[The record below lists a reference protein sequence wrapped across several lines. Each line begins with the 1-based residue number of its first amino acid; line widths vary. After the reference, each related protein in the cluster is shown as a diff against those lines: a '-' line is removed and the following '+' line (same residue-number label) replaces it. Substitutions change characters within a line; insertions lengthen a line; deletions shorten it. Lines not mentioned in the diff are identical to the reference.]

1 MSKDIQPTVN
11 PASAATAATMEK
23 QDASP
28 MHVFQ
33 HPRGKL
39 LDRSSASAA
48 LTPGFDFP
56 ATLVGSTTHFTVYYD
71 PGLGPNGLTI
81 ANGVLASCENEF
93 NTLSFLFGGI
103 TPGPYNIIIAPLD
116 PSGQGQG
123 GAYHYGCSATDLY
136 CDAKTVPAVDIDY
149 TRLLVVAEEV
159 EVFSAAQSLGW
170 DCGASN
176 GEGLS
181 RVLATLLYPAELDG
195 YTTAAYWLDTPDR
208 PDFINVNDPT
218 DRNPVSTG
226 CSVLFL
232 NYLHYQLDFNWAEIV
247 QAGAPTLAQTY
258 TNLTGQ
264 ADGLSPFKAL
274 LQAFYPVGTPSGV
287 TTDNVFP
294 LLGGIGFPFCGVQF
308 QGTVPAN
315 STSTWFTY
323 NWPVLWDVVWTVVP
337 TNVGSGGPQIGWNVQ
352 TQKASGDYL
361 VYWISITNVTSS
373 PVDIE
378 ARYCVL
384 GD

>member
-1 MSKDIQPTVN
+1 VS
-11 PASAATAATMEK
+11 
-23 QDASP
+23 
-28 MHVFQ
+28 
-33 HPRGKL
+33 
-39 LDRSSASAA
+39 
-48 LTPGFDFP
+48 
-56 ATLVGSTTHFTVYYD
+56 YD
-71 PGLGPNGLTI
+71 PSLGANGQAI
-81 ANGVLASCENEF
+81 ADGVLASCENEY
-93 NTLSFLFGGI
+93 NVLSFLFGGI
-103 TPGPYNIIIAPLD
+103 TPGPFNIIIAPLD

-123 GAYHYGCSATDLY
+123 GAYHYGCGATDLY
-136 CDAKTVPAVDIDY
+136 CDAKTGPSMDIDY
-149 TRLLVVAEEV
+149 THMLVVAEEV
-159 EVFSAAQSLGW
+159 EVFSAAQGIGW

-195 YTTAAYWLDTPDR
+195 YTSAAAWLDTPDR

-218 DRNPVSTG
+218 DRNYVSIG

-232 NYLHYQLDFNWAEIV
+232 NYLHYQLDFQWQEIV

-258 TNLTGQ
+258 TKLTGQ
-264 ADGLSPFKAL
+264 PDGLTPFKAL

-287 TTDNVFP
+287 TSDNVFP
-294 LLGGIGFPFCGVQF
+294 LLGAISFPFCGVQF
-308 QGTVPAN
+308 QGTVAAN
-315 STSTWFTY
+315 STATWFTY

-337 TNVGSGGPQIGWNVQ
+337 TNVGSGGPQISWTVQ
-352 TQKASGDYL
+352 TQKGSGDYL

>member
-1 MSKDIQPTVN
+1 MTQDSQQAANLTG
-11 PASAATAATMEK
+11 ATATKERGT
-23 QDASP
+23 SR
-28 MHVFQ
+28 MHVFN
-33 HPRGKL
+33 HPRGAL
-39 LDRSSASAA
+39 LERAA
-48 LTPGFDFP
+48 PAAPKVGFDYP
-56 ATLVGSTTHFTVYYD
+56 ATLEGSTTHFSVYYD
-71 PGLGPNGLTI
+71 PSLGANGQAI
-81 ANGVLASCENEF
+81 ADGVLASCENEY
-93 NTLSFLFGGI
+93 NILSFLFGGL
-103 TPGPYNIIIAPLD
+103 TPGPFNIIIAPLD

-123 GAYHYGCSATDLY
+123 GAYHYGCGATDLY
-136 CDAKTVPAVDIDY
+136 CDAKTVPSLDIDY
-149 TRLLVVAEEV
+149 TRMLVVAEEV
-159 EVFSAAQSLGW
+159 EVFSDAQGIGW

-195 YTTAAYWLDTPDR
+195 YASAAAWLDTPDR

-218 DRNPVSTG
+218 DTNYVSIG

-232 NYLHYQLDFNWAEIV
+232 NYLHYQLDFQWQEIV

-258 TNLTGQ
+258 TKLTGQ
-264 ADGLSPFKAL
+264 PDGLTPFKAL

-294 LLGGIGFPFCGVQF
+294 LLAAISFPFCGVQF

-315 STSTWFTY
+315 STATWFTY
-323 NWPVLWDVVWTVVP
+323 NWPILWDVVWTVVP
-337 TNVGSGGPQIGWNVQ
+337 TNVGSGGPQLGWIVQ
-352 TQKASGDYL
+352 TQKGSGDYL

>member
-1 MSKDIQPTVN
+1 MTQDPQQA
-11 PASAATAATMEK
+11 ASLAGATTMER
-23 QDASP
+23 QGSGLIRI
-28 MHVFQ
+28 FR
-33 HPRGKL
+33 HPQSML
-39 LDRSSASAA
+39 LDRAIPAA
-48 LTPGFDFP
+48 PKVGFDYP
-56 ATLVGSTTHFTVYYD
+56 ATLRGSTSHFNVYYD
-71 PGLGPNGLTI
+71 PSLGANGQTI
-81 ANGVLASCENEF
+81 ADGVMASCENEY
-93 NTLSFLFGGI
+93 NILSFLFGGI
-103 TPGPYNIIIAPLD
+103 TPGPFNIIIAPLD
-116 PSGQGQG
+116 PTGQGRG
-123 GAYHYGCSATDLY
+123 GAYHYGCGATDFY
-136 CDAKTVPAVDIDY
+136 CDAKTVPGVDIDY
-149 TRLLVVAEEV
+149 TRLVVVAEEV
-159 EVFSAAQSLGW
+159 EVFSDAQGLGW

-195 YTTAAYWLDTPDR
+195 YTTAAAWLDTPDR

-218 DRNPVSTG
+218 DRNSVSTG

-232 NYLHYQLDFNWAEIV
+232 NYLHYQLDFTWAEIV

-258 TNLTGQ
+258 TKLTQ
-264 ADGLSPFKAL
+264 QPDGLTPFKAL

-294 LLGGIGFPFCGVQF
+294 LLGAIGFPFCGVQF

-315 STSTWFTY
+315 STLTWFTY

-337 TNVGSGGPQIGWNVQ
+337 TSVGSGGPQVGWTVQ

-361 VYWISITNVTSS
+361 VYWIGITNVTSS

-378 ARYCVL
+378 ARYCIL

>member
-1 MSKDIQPTVN
+1 MTQDSPQIASTEEKKDTHQV
-11 PASAATAATMEK
+11 
-23 QDASP
+23 Q
-28 MHVFQ
+28 VFR
-33 HPRGKL
+33 HPRSTL
-39 LDRSSASAA
+39 LDRVIPAA
-48 LTPGFDFP
+48 PTVGFAYP
-56 ATLVGSTTHFTVYYD
+56 TTLEGSTAHFNVYYD
-71 PGLGPNGLTI
+71 PSLGANGQAI
-81 ANGVLASCENEF
+81 ADGVLASCENEY
-93 NTLSFLFGGI
+93 NILSFLFGGI
-103 TPGPYNIIIAPLD
+103 APGPFNIIIAPLD
-116 PSGQGQG
+116 PSGQGGG
-123 GAYHYGCSATDLY
+123 GAFHFGCGATDLY
-136 CDAKTVPAVDIDY
+136 CDAKTVPSLDIDY

-159 EVFSAAQSLGW
+159 EVFSDAQGIGW

-195 YTTAAYWLDTPDR
+195 YASAAVWLDTPDR
-208 PDFINVNDPT
+208 PDFINVNDST
-218 DRNPVSTG
+218 DRNYVSIG

-232 NYLHYQLDFNWAEIV
+232 NYLHYQLDFQWQEIV

-258 TNLTGQ
+258 AQLTGQ
-264 ADGLSPFKAL
+264 PDGLTPFKAL

-287 TTDNVFP
+287 TIDNVFP
-294 LLGGIGFPFCGVQF
+294 LLGAISFPFCGVQF

-315 STSTWFTY
+315 STATWFTY

-337 TNVGSGGPQIGWNVQ
+337 TNVGSGGPQIGWTVQ
-352 TQKASGDYL
+352 TQKGSGDYL
-361 VYWISITNVTSS
+361 VYWIGITNITST

>member
-1 MSKDIQPTVN
+1 MTQDSQQAANLTG
-11 PASAATAATMEK
+11 ATATKERGT
-23 QDASP
+23 SR
-28 MHVFQ
+28 MHVFN
-33 HPRGKL
+33 HPRGAL
-39 LDRSSASAA
+39 LERAA
-48 LTPGFDFP
+48 PAPKVGFDYP
-56 ATLVGSTTHFTVYYD
+56 ATLEGSTTHFSVYYD
-71 PGLGPNGLTI
+71 PSLGANGQAI
-81 ANGVLASCENEF
+81 ADGVLASCENEY
-93 NTLSFLFGGI
+93 NILSFLFGGL
-103 TPGPYNIIIAPLD
+103 TPGPFNIIIAPLD

-123 GAYHYGCSATDLY
+123 GAFHYGCGATDLY
-136 CDAKTVPAVDIDY
+136 CDAKTVPSLDIDY
-149 TRLLVVAEEV
+149 TRMLVVAEEV
-159 EVFSAAQSLGW
+159 EVFSDAQGIGW

-195 YTTAAYWLDTPDR
+195 YTSAAAWLDTPDR
-208 PDFINVNDPT
+208 PDFINVNEPT
-218 DRNPVSTG
+218 DTNYVSIG

-232 NYLHYQLDFNWAEIV
+232 NYLHYQLDFQWQEIV
-247 QAGAPTLAQTY
+247 QAGALTLAQTY
-258 TNLTGQ
+258 TKLTGQ
-264 ADGLSPFKAL
+264 PDGLTPFKAL

-294 LLGGIGFPFCGVQF
+294 LLAAISFPFCGVQF

-315 STSTWFTY
+315 STATWFTY
-323 NWPVLWDVVWTVVP
+323 NWPILWDVVWTVVP
-337 TNVGSGGPQIGWNVQ
+337 TNVGSGGPQLGWIVQ
-352 TQKASGDYL
+352 TQKGSGDYL

>member
-1 MSKDIQPTVN
+1 MTQDPQQA
-11 PASAATAATMEK
+11 ASLVGTTTMEERGRGR
-23 QDASP
+23 
-28 MHVFQ
+28 MHVFV
-33 HPRGKL
+33 HPRSTL
-39 LDRSSASAA
+39 LDRVVPAA
-48 LTPGFDFP
+48 PKVGFDYP
-56 ATLVGSTTHFTVYYD
+56 ATLRGSTSHFNVYYD
-71 PGLGPNGLTI
+71 PSLGANGQTI
-81 ANGVLASCENEF
+81 ADGVMASCENEY
-93 NTLSFLFGGI
+93 NILSFLFGGI
-103 TPGPYNIIIAPLD
+103 TPGPFNIIIAPLD
-116 PSGQGQG
+116 PSGQGYG
-123 GAYHYGCSATDLY
+123 GAYHYGCGATDLY
-136 CDAKTVPAVDIDY
+136 CDAKTVPGVDINY
-149 TRLLVVAEEV
+149 TRMLVVAEEV
-159 EVFSAAQSLGW
+159 EVYSDAQGIGW

-195 YTTAAYWLDTPDR
+195 YTTAAAWLDTPGR
-208 PDFINVNDPT
+208 PDFISVNDPT
-218 DRNPVSTG
+218 DRNSVSTG

-232 NYLHYQLDFNWAEIV
+232 NYLHYQLDFTWAEIV

-258 TNLTGQ
+258 TRLTGQ
-264 ADGLSPFKAL
+264 PDGLTPFKAL

-294 LLGGIGFPFCGVQF
+294 LLGAISLPFCGVQF

-315 STSTWFTY
+315 STLTWFTY

-337 TNVGSGGPQIGWNVQ
+337 TSVGSGGPQIGWTVQ
-352 TQKASGDYL
+352 TQKASGDFL

-378 ARYCVL
+378 ARYCIL